1 MMIIGNSFLF
11 GFCQIYS
18 VNIPL
23 YILLYSQI
31 LFYFPV
37 LFFIFDAIK
46 PLRIHKNRKR
56 QEDARHIV
64 MTILIIIAVVVVIFI
79 AIYNSLVR
87 KRNET
92 ENAFAAIDVMLK
104 KRYDLIPN
112 LVNTV
117 KGYATHE
124 KETLEGVVAA
134 RSQATQIKVD
144 AADLTPEKLAQY
156 QKAQGAVTSALGKL
170 LAITENYPDLKA
182 NQNFLELQAQL
193 EGTENRINVARK
205 NFNDAAQAYN
215 TNIRRFPKNI
225 FAGMFGFDKKAYFEA
240 EEGSEK
246 APTVEF

>member
-46 PLRIHKNRKR
+46 PLRIHKYRKR

-112 LVNTV
+112 LVTTV
-117 KGYATHE
+117 KEYAEHE
-124 KETLEGVVAA
+124 KSTFAQITEMRNKSYASFSNQDKENLDSAF
-134 RSQATQIKVD
+134 SQACTHFF
-144 AADLTPEKLAQY
+144 
-156 QKAQGAVTSALGKL
+156 
-170 LAITENYPDLKA
+170 AIAENYPQLKA
-182 NQNFLELQAQL
+182 SETEEQL
-193 EGTENRINVARK
+193 SAARRT
-205 NFNDAAQAYN
+205 FNACVTDYN
-215 TNIRRFPKNI
+215 NAVQTFPSNLL
-225 FAGMFGFDKKAYFEA
+225 AGMFGFTRKSVFSI
-240 EEGSEK
+240 SEQER
-246 APTVEF
+246 TVPNVNNLLNQ

>member
-46 PLRIHKNRKR
+46 PLRIHKYRKR

-112 LVNTV
+112 LVTTV
-117 KGYATHE
+117 KEYAEHE
-124 KETLEGVVAA
+124 KSTFAQITEMRNKSYASFSNQDKENLDSAF
-134 RSQATQIKVD
+134 SQACTHFF
-144 AADLTPEKLAQY
+144 
-156 QKAQGAVTSALGKL
+156 
-170 LAITENYPDLKA
+170 AIAENYPQLKA
-182 NQNFLELQAQL
+182 SENFEQLQRALTIIMQYRL
-193 EGTENRINVARK
+193 SRQICWPVCLVSHA
-205 NFNDAAQAYN
+205 
-215 TNIRRFPKNI
+215 
-225 FAGMFGFDKKAYFEA
+225 KAYSPF
-240 EEGSEK
+240 
-246 APTVEF
+246 PNRNVLFRM

>member
-112 LVNTV
+112 LVTTV
-117 KGYATHE
+117 KEYAEHE
-124 KETLEGVVAA
+124 KSTFAQITEMRNKSYASFSNQDKENLDSAF
-134 RSQATQIKVD
+134 SQACTHFF
-144 AADLTPEKLAQY
+144 
-156 QKAQGAVTSALGKL
+156 
-170 LAITENYPDLKA
+170 AIAENYPQLKA
-182 NQNFLELQAQL
+182 SENFEQLQRALTKLKSSFRQHAELLTLASLTIIMQYRLSRQICWPVCLVSPA
-193 EGTENRINVARK
+193 
-205 NFNDAAQAYN
+205 
-215 TNIRRFPKNI
+215 
-225 FAGMFGFDKKAYFEA
+225 KAYSPF
-240 EEGSEK
+240 
-246 APTVEF
+246 PNRNVLFRM

>member
-46 PLRIHKNRKR
+46 LLRIHKYRKR
-56 QEDARHIV
+56 QEDAIHIV

-112 LVNTV
+112 LETTV
-117 KGYATHE
+117 KEYAEH
-124 KETLEGVVAA
+124 
-134 RSQATQIKVD
+134 Q
-144 AADLTPEKLAQY
+144 
-156 QKAQGAVTSALGKL
+156 
-170 LAITENYPDLKA
+170 
-182 NQNFLELQAQL
+182 
-193 EGTENRINVARK
+193 
-205 NFNDAAQAYN
+205 
-215 TNIRRFPKNI
+215 
-225 FAGMFGFDKKAYFEA
+225 
-240 EEGSEK
+240 
-246 APTVEF
+246 